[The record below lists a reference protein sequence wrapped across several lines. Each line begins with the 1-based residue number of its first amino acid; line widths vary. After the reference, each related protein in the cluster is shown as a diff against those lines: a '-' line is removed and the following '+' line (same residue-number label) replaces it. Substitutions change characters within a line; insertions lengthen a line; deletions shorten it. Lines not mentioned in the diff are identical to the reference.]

1 MEYTPMGY
9 TCIVMQEGFTADGWG
24 LDCLRACLGLAVL
37 AFGRCRHG
45 VIAHPDGV
53 NGRCGE

>member
-1 MEYTPMGY
+1 MGY

-24 LDCLRACLGLAVL
+24 LDCLRACLVLAVL
-37 AFGRCRHG
+37 AFGRWRHG